1 MLIQEDEKNYFLQFK
16 YHPLMVDVVK
26 RIPGRKFDSKLNMW
40 VIPKSFYPPGKYT
53 QKAYVDI
60 FANWAVKNGYEK
72 SVQKGAQ
79 ASRPDVHY
87 TLPPMPELISPHGL
101 KIEPFPYQKQ
111 GIAYALQ
118 KKRCFFGDQPG
129 LGKMEPYSALI
140 ATPSGF
146 RKMGDLRAG
155 DELFGRDGNVYH
167 VTGIFDHGV
176 KDVYRFTFN
185 DGAVCYAG
193 LEHLW
198 NVRDVNMRKR
208 NQGWKTMST
217 EDILKKGLRWNISPS
232 RKASGRKPILRW
244 EIPVCDPVKYPHKNY
259 IIHPYILGA
268 LIGDGN
274 LCNGVVCLSNPDIDS
289 DIHQKI
295 KKLLPDYMR
304 LRGDNIATCPRYCI
318 CNSDG
323 KHVNHFLAEIRR
335 LNIDVKSEDKFIP
348 NEYLYGDIE
357 QRIELLRGLMDT
369 DGSITSGR
377 ARMIYHSMSRKL
389 CDNVVELVQSLGG
402 LAHIREYDRM
412 NEGKSIEYQV
422 AIVTR
427 FNPFSTV
434 RKAERYKIQRG
445 NYCSRYIEN
454 IELDRKE
461 ECRCIKVDAPDEL
474 YLTDEFVVTHNTLQ
488 AIGTSFIA
496 KTWPVLVICPASLKI
511 NWQREWK
518 KFTGKD
524 AIILDD
530 RNKNNWHRYYEMGC
544 CDVFITNYESLKK
557 FFVEDFA
564 GGVTRSIKLKPVA
577 SLFKCVII
585 DESHRCKSSKT
596 QQSKICYKLCQ
607 GKEYRFLLTGTPSI
621 NGPGDLIQQLKI
633 MNRLDDFGGY
643 KSFEANFMGGPRQ
656 ASNLEMLNWRL
667 WNTCF
672 FRREKAKVLDQ
683 LPDKMRQVVNV
694 DITNRKEYQ
703 DAEHDL
709 IGYLAA
715 YENADDEKLR
725 RAERGKVMVQMQKLR
740 QIAARGKISAAV
752 EFIQDIIDSGEKLI
766 VFAFLKE
773 VVQEIKKVFPNAVTI
788 VGDNT
793 SQERQ
798 DAVDRFQNDPKCNLI
813 ICNYKS
819 AGVGLTLTASSRVAF
834 VEFPW
839 TFADC
844 EQAEDRAHRIGQKN
858 SVNCYYFLGKNTIDE
873 DIWNLIQTKKDIAN
887 DVTGTDDQVPEKTV
901 DAMILKMSAKSG
913 IKKSETSTSPFDRR
927 LDGALFSNAI

>member
-16 YHPLMVDVVK
+16 YHPLMIDVVK

-60 FANWAVKNGYEK
+60 FANWAVKKGYEK

-87 TLPPMPELISPHGL
+87 TLPPMPELLSPHGL

-129 LGKMEPYSALI
+129 LGK
-140 ATPSGF
+140 
-146 RKMGDLRAG
+146 
-155 DELFGRDGNVYH
+155 
-167 VTGIFDHGV
+167 
-176 KDVYRFTFN
+176 
-185 DGAVCYAG
+185 
-193 LEHLW
+193 
-198 NVRDVNMRKR
+198 
-208 NQGWKTMST
+208 
-217 EDILKKGLRWNISPS
+217 
-232 RKASGRKPILRW
+232 
-244 EIPVCDPVKYPHKNY
+244 
-259 IIHPYILGA
+259 
-268 LIGDGN
+268 
-274 LCNGVVCLSNPDIDS
+274 
-289 DIHQKI
+289 
-295 KKLLPDYMR
+295 
-304 LRGDNIATCPRYCI
+304 
-318 CNSDG
+318 
-323 KHVNHFLAEIRR
+323 
-335 LNIDVKSEDKFIP
+335 
-348 NEYLYGDIE
+348 
-357 QRIELLRGLMDT
+357 
-369 DGSITSGR
+369 
-377 ARMIYHSMSRKL
+377 
-389 CDNVVELVQSLGG
+389 
-402 LAHIREYDRM
+402 
-412 NEGKSIEYQV
+412 
-422 AIVTR
+422 
-427 FNPFSTV
+427 
-434 RKAERYKIQRG
+434 
-445 NYCSRYIEN
+445 
-454 IELDRKE
+454 
-461 ECRCIKVDAPDEL
+461 
-474 YLTDEFVVTHNTLQ
+474 TLQ

-643 KSFEANFMGGPRQ
+643 KSFEANFMQGPRQ

-667 WNTCF
+667 WNTGF

-709 IGYLAA
+709 LSYLAA

-873 DIWNLIQTKKDIAN
+873 SIWDIIQTKKDIAN

>member
-1 MLIQEDEKNYFLQFK
+1 MLIQEDEKNYYLQVK
-16 YHPLMVDVVK
+16 YHPFVTEVIR
-26 RIPGRKFDSKLNMW
+26 RIPGRRYDGKLNMW

-60 FANWAVKNGYEK
+60 FANWAVKYGYEK

-129 LGKMEPYSALI
+129 LGK
-140 ATPSGF
+140 
-146 RKMGDLRAG
+146 
-155 DELFGRDGNVYH
+155 
-167 VTGIFDHGV
+167 
-176 KDVYRFTFN
+176 
-185 DGAVCYAG
+185 
-193 LEHLW
+193 
-198 NVRDVNMRKR
+198 
-208 NQGWKTMST
+208 
-217 EDILKKGLRWNISPS
+217 
-232 RKASGRKPILRW
+232 
-244 EIPVCDPVKYPHKNY
+244 
-259 IIHPYILGA
+259 
-268 LIGDGN
+268 
-274 LCNGVVCLSNPDIDS
+274 
-289 DIHQKI
+289 
-295 KKLLPDYMR
+295 
-304 LRGDNIATCPRYCI
+304 
-318 CNSDG
+318 
-323 KHVNHFLAEIRR
+323 
-335 LNIDVKSEDKFIP
+335 
-348 NEYLYGDIE
+348 
-357 QRIELLRGLMDT
+357 
-369 DGSITSGR
+369 
-377 ARMIYHSMSRKL
+377 
-389 CDNVVELVQSLGG
+389 
-402 LAHIREYDRM
+402 
-412 NEGKSIEYQV
+412 
-422 AIVTR
+422 
-427 FNPFSTV
+427 
-434 RKAERYKIQRG
+434 
-445 NYCSRYIEN
+445 
-454 IELDRKE
+454 
-461 ECRCIKVDAPDEL
+461 
-474 YLTDEFVVTHNTLQ
+474 TLQ

-577 SLFKCVII
+577 NLFKCIII

-703 DAEHDL
+703 DAEHNL

-798 DAVDRFQNDPKCNLI
+798 DAVDRFQNDPKCQLI

-913 IKKSETSTSPFDRR
+913 IKKSETSTSPFNRR
-927 LDGALFSNAI
+927 PEGALFSNAI

>member
-60 FANWAVKNGYEK
+60 FANWAVKKGYEK

-129 LGKMEPYSALI
+129 LGK
-140 ATPSGF
+140 
-146 RKMGDLRAG
+146 
-155 DELFGRDGNVYH
+155 
-167 VTGIFDHGV
+167 
-176 KDVYRFTFN
+176 
-185 DGAVCYAG
+185 
-193 LEHLW
+193 
-198 NVRDVNMRKR
+198 
-208 NQGWKTMST
+208 
-217 EDILKKGLRWNISPS
+217 
-232 RKASGRKPILRW
+232 
-244 EIPVCDPVKYPHKNY
+244 
-259 IIHPYILGA
+259 
-268 LIGDGN
+268 
-274 LCNGVVCLSNPDIDS
+274 
-289 DIHQKI
+289 
-295 KKLLPDYMR
+295 
-304 LRGDNIATCPRYCI
+304 
-318 CNSDG
+318 
-323 KHVNHFLAEIRR
+323 
-335 LNIDVKSEDKFIP
+335 
-348 NEYLYGDIE
+348 
-357 QRIELLRGLMDT
+357 
-369 DGSITSGR
+369 
-377 ARMIYHSMSRKL
+377 
-389 CDNVVELVQSLGG
+389 
-402 LAHIREYDRM
+402 
-412 NEGKSIEYQV
+412 
-422 AIVTR
+422 
-427 FNPFSTV
+427 
-434 RKAERYKIQRG
+434 
-445 NYCSRYIEN
+445 
-454 IELDRKE
+454 
-461 ECRCIKVDAPDEL
+461 
-474 YLTDEFVVTHNTLQ
+474 TLQ

-524 AIILDD
+524 AIIIDD

-544 CDVFITNYESLKK
+544 CDIFITNYESLKK

-643 KSFEANFMGGPRQ
+643 KSFEANFMQGPRQ

-667 WNTCF
+667 WNTGF

-709 IGYLAA
+709 LSYLAA

-752 EFIQDIIDSGEKLI
+752 EFIQDILDSGEKLI

-773 VVQEIKKVFPNAVTI
+773 VVQEVKKVFPNAVTI

-798 DAVDRFQNDPKCNLI
+798 DAVDRFQNDPKCQLI
-813 ICNYKS
+813 VCNYKS

>member
-40 VIPKSFYPPGKYT
+40 VIPKNFYPPGKYT

-129 LGKMEPYSALI
+129 LGK
-140 ATPSGF
+140 
-146 RKMGDLRAG
+146 
-155 DELFGRDGNVYH
+155 
-167 VTGIFDHGV
+167 
-176 KDVYRFTFN
+176 
-185 DGAVCYAG
+185 
-193 LEHLW
+193 
-198 NVRDVNMRKR
+198 
-208 NQGWKTMST
+208 
-217 EDILKKGLRWNISPS
+217 
-232 RKASGRKPILRW
+232 
-244 EIPVCDPVKYPHKNY
+244 
-259 IIHPYILGA
+259 
-268 LIGDGN
+268 
-274 LCNGVVCLSNPDIDS
+274 
-289 DIHQKI
+289 
-295 KKLLPDYMR
+295 
-304 LRGDNIATCPRYCI
+304 
-318 CNSDG
+318 
-323 KHVNHFLAEIRR
+323 
-335 LNIDVKSEDKFIP
+335 
-348 NEYLYGDIE
+348 
-357 QRIELLRGLMDT
+357 
-369 DGSITSGR
+369 
-377 ARMIYHSMSRKL
+377 
-389 CDNVVELVQSLGG
+389 
-402 LAHIREYDRM
+402 
-412 NEGKSIEYQV
+412 
-422 AIVTR
+422 
-427 FNPFSTV
+427 
-434 RKAERYKIQRG
+434 
-445 NYCSRYIEN
+445 
-454 IELDRKE
+454 
-461 ECRCIKVDAPDEL
+461 
-474 YLTDEFVVTHNTLQ
+474 TLQ

-530 RNKNNWHRYYEMGC
+530 RNKNNWHRYYEIGC

-643 KSFEANFMGGPRQ
+643 KSFEANFMQGPRQ

-667 WNTCF
+667 WNTGF

-709 IGYLAA
+709 ISYLTA
-715 YENADDEKLR
+715 YENADDERLR

-798 DAVDRFQNDPKCNLI
+798 DAVDRFQNDTKCQLI
-813 ICNYKS
+813 VCNYKS

-913 IKKSETSTSPFDRR
+913 IKKSETSTSPFNCRPE
-927 LDGALFSNAI
+927 GALFSNAI

>member
-16 YHPLMVDVVK
+16 YHPLMIDVVK
-26 RIPGRKFDSKLNMW
+26 RIPGRKFASKLNMW

-60 FANWAVKNGYEK
+60 FANWAVKKGYEK

-87 TLPPMPELISPHGL
+87 TLPPMPELLSPHGL

-129 LGKMEPYSALI
+129 LGK
-140 ATPSGF
+140 
-146 RKMGDLRAG
+146 
-155 DELFGRDGNVYH
+155 
-167 VTGIFDHGV
+167 
-176 KDVYRFTFN
+176 
-185 DGAVCYAG
+185 
-193 LEHLW
+193 
-198 NVRDVNMRKR
+198 
-208 NQGWKTMST
+208 
-217 EDILKKGLRWNISPS
+217 
-232 RKASGRKPILRW
+232 
-244 EIPVCDPVKYPHKNY
+244 
-259 IIHPYILGA
+259 
-268 LIGDGN
+268 
-274 LCNGVVCLSNPDIDS
+274 
-289 DIHQKI
+289 
-295 KKLLPDYMR
+295 
-304 LRGDNIATCPRYCI
+304 
-318 CNSDG
+318 
-323 KHVNHFLAEIRR
+323 
-335 LNIDVKSEDKFIP
+335 
-348 NEYLYGDIE
+348 
-357 QRIELLRGLMDT
+357 
-369 DGSITSGR
+369 
-377 ARMIYHSMSRKL
+377 
-389 CDNVVELVQSLGG
+389 
-402 LAHIREYDRM
+402 
-412 NEGKSIEYQV
+412 
-422 AIVTR
+422 
-427 FNPFSTV
+427 
-434 RKAERYKIQRG
+434 
-445 NYCSRYIEN
+445 
-454 IELDRKE
+454 
-461 ECRCIKVDAPDEL
+461 
-474 YLTDEFVVTHNTLQ
+474 TLQ

-643 KSFEANFMGGPRQ
+643 KSFEANFMQGPRQ

-667 WNTCF
+667 WNTGF

-709 IGYLAA
+709 LSYLAA

-873 DIWNLIQTKKDIAN
+873 SIWDIIQTKKDIAN

>member
-60 FANWAVKNGYEK
+60 FANWAVKYGYEK

-87 TLPPMPELISPHGL
+87 TLPPMPELLSPHGL

-129 LGKMEPYSALI
+129 LGK
-140 ATPSGF
+140 
-146 RKMGDLRAG
+146 
-155 DELFGRDGNVYH
+155 
-167 VTGIFDHGV
+167 
-176 KDVYRFTFN
+176 
-185 DGAVCYAG
+185 
-193 LEHLW
+193 
-198 NVRDVNMRKR
+198 
-208 NQGWKTMST
+208 
-217 EDILKKGLRWNISPS
+217 
-232 RKASGRKPILRW
+232 
-244 EIPVCDPVKYPHKNY
+244 
-259 IIHPYILGA
+259 
-268 LIGDGN
+268 
-274 LCNGVVCLSNPDIDS
+274 
-289 DIHQKI
+289 
-295 KKLLPDYMR
+295 
-304 LRGDNIATCPRYCI
+304 
-318 CNSDG
+318 
-323 KHVNHFLAEIRR
+323 
-335 LNIDVKSEDKFIP
+335 
-348 NEYLYGDIE
+348 
-357 QRIELLRGLMDT
+357 
-369 DGSITSGR
+369 
-377 ARMIYHSMSRKL
+377 
-389 CDNVVELVQSLGG
+389 
-402 LAHIREYDRM
+402 
-412 NEGKSIEYQV
+412 
-422 AIVTR
+422 
-427 FNPFSTV
+427 
-434 RKAERYKIQRG
+434 
-445 NYCSRYIEN
+445 
-454 IELDRKE
+454 
-461 ECRCIKVDAPDEL
+461 
-474 YLTDEFVVTHNTLQ
+474 TLQ

-530 RNKNNWHRYYEMGC
+530 RNKNNWYRYYEMGC

-577 SLFKCVII
+577 NLFKCIII

-798 DAVDRFQNDPKCNLI
+798 DAVDRFQNDPKCQLI

-913 IKKSETSTSPFDRR
+913 IKKSETSTSPFNRR
-927 LDGALFSNAI
+927 PEGALFSNAI

>member
-16 YHPLMVDVVK
+16 YHPLMIDVVK

-60 FANWAVKNGYEK
+60 FANWAVKKGYEK

-87 TLPPMPELISPHGL
+87 TLPPMPELLSPHGL

-129 LGKMEPYSALI
+129 LGK
-140 ATPSGF
+140 
-146 RKMGDLRAG
+146 
-155 DELFGRDGNVYH
+155 
-167 VTGIFDHGV
+167 
-176 KDVYRFTFN
+176 
-185 DGAVCYAG
+185 
-193 LEHLW
+193 
-198 NVRDVNMRKR
+198 
-208 NQGWKTMST
+208 
-217 EDILKKGLRWNISPS
+217 
-232 RKASGRKPILRW
+232 
-244 EIPVCDPVKYPHKNY
+244 
-259 IIHPYILGA
+259 
-268 LIGDGN
+268 
-274 LCNGVVCLSNPDIDS
+274 
-289 DIHQKI
+289 
-295 KKLLPDYMR
+295 
-304 LRGDNIATCPRYCI
+304 
-318 CNSDG
+318 
-323 KHVNHFLAEIRR
+323 
-335 LNIDVKSEDKFIP
+335 
-348 NEYLYGDIE
+348 
-357 QRIELLRGLMDT
+357 
-369 DGSITSGR
+369 
-377 ARMIYHSMSRKL
+377 
-389 CDNVVELVQSLGG
+389 
-402 LAHIREYDRM
+402 
-412 NEGKSIEYQV
+412 
-422 AIVTR
+422 
-427 FNPFSTV
+427 
-434 RKAERYKIQRG
+434 
-445 NYCSRYIEN
+445 
-454 IELDRKE
+454 
-461 ECRCIKVDAPDEL
+461 
-474 YLTDEFVVTHNTLQ
+474 TLQ

-511 NWQREWK
+511 NRQREWK

-564 GGVTRSIKLKPVA
+564 GGVTRSIKLKSVA

-643 KSFEANFMGGPRQ
+643 KSFEANFMQGPRQ

-667 WNTCF
+667 WNTGF

-709 IGYLAA
+709 LSYLAA

-766 VFAFLKE
+766 VFVFLKE

-873 DIWNLIQTKKDIAN
+873 SIWDIIQTKKDIAN

>member
-60 FANWAVKNGYEK
+60 FANWAVKKGYEK

-129 LGKMEPYSALI
+129 LGK
-140 ATPSGF
+140 
-146 RKMGDLRAG
+146 
-155 DELFGRDGNVYH
+155 
-167 VTGIFDHGV
+167 
-176 KDVYRFTFN
+176 
-185 DGAVCYAG
+185 
-193 LEHLW
+193 
-198 NVRDVNMRKR
+198 
-208 NQGWKTMST
+208 
-217 EDILKKGLRWNISPS
+217 
-232 RKASGRKPILRW
+232 
-244 EIPVCDPVKYPHKNY
+244 
-259 IIHPYILGA
+259 
-268 LIGDGN
+268 
-274 LCNGVVCLSNPDIDS
+274 
-289 DIHQKI
+289 
-295 KKLLPDYMR
+295 
-304 LRGDNIATCPRYCI
+304 
-318 CNSDG
+318 
-323 KHVNHFLAEIRR
+323 
-335 LNIDVKSEDKFIP
+335 
-348 NEYLYGDIE
+348 
-357 QRIELLRGLMDT
+357 
-369 DGSITSGR
+369 
-377 ARMIYHSMSRKL
+377 
-389 CDNVVELVQSLGG
+389 
-402 LAHIREYDRM
+402 
-412 NEGKSIEYQV
+412 
-422 AIVTR
+422 
-427 FNPFSTV
+427 
-434 RKAERYKIQRG
+434 
-445 NYCSRYIEN
+445 
-454 IELDRKE
+454 
-461 ECRCIKVDAPDEL
+461 
-474 YLTDEFVVTHNTLQ
+474 TLQ

-524 AIILDD
+524 AIIIDD

-544 CDVFITNYESLKK
+544 CDIFITNYESLKK

-643 KSFEANFMGGPRQ
+643 KSFEANFMQGPRQ

-667 WNTCF
+667 WNTGF

-709 IGYLAA
+709 LSYLAA

-752 EFIQDIIDSGEKLI
+752 EFIQDILDSGEKLI

-798 DAVDRFQNDPKCNLI
+798 DAVDRFQNDPKCQLI
-813 ICNYKS
+813 VCNYKS

>member
-40 VIPKSFYPPGKYT
+40 VIPKNFYPPGKYT

-60 FANWAVKNGYEK
+60 FANWAVKYGYEK

-129 LGKMEPYSALI
+129 LGK
-140 ATPSGF
+140 
-146 RKMGDLRAG
+146 
-155 DELFGRDGNVYH
+155 
-167 VTGIFDHGV
+167 
-176 KDVYRFTFN
+176 
-185 DGAVCYAG
+185 
-193 LEHLW
+193 
-198 NVRDVNMRKR
+198 
-208 NQGWKTMST
+208 
-217 EDILKKGLRWNISPS
+217 
-232 RKASGRKPILRW
+232 
-244 EIPVCDPVKYPHKNY
+244 
-259 IIHPYILGA
+259 
-268 LIGDGN
+268 
-274 LCNGVVCLSNPDIDS
+274 
-289 DIHQKI
+289 
-295 KKLLPDYMR
+295 
-304 LRGDNIATCPRYCI
+304 
-318 CNSDG
+318 
-323 KHVNHFLAEIRR
+323 
-335 LNIDVKSEDKFIP
+335 
-348 NEYLYGDIE
+348 
-357 QRIELLRGLMDT
+357 
-369 DGSITSGR
+369 
-377 ARMIYHSMSRKL
+377 
-389 CDNVVELVQSLGG
+389 
-402 LAHIREYDRM
+402 
-412 NEGKSIEYQV
+412 
-422 AIVTR
+422 
-427 FNPFSTV
+427 
-434 RKAERYKIQRG
+434 
-445 NYCSRYIEN
+445 
-454 IELDRKE
+454 
-461 ECRCIKVDAPDEL
+461 
-474 YLTDEFVVTHNTLQ
+474 TLQ

-643 KSFEANFMGGPRQ
+643 KSFEANFMQGSRQ

-667 WNTCF
+667 WNTGF
-672 FRREKAKVLDQ
+672 FRREKAKILDQ

-709 IGYLAA
+709 ISYLTA
-715 YENADDEKLR
+715 YENADDERLR

-798 DAVDRFQNDPKCNLI
+798 DAVDRFQNDPKCQLI
-813 ICNYKS
+813 VCNYKS

-873 DIWNLIQTKKDIAN
+873 SIWDIIQTKKDIAN

-901 DAMILKMSAKSG
+901 DAVILKMSAKSG

>member
-1 MLIQEDEKNYFLQFK
+1 MLIQEDEKNYYLQVK
-16 YHPLMVDVVK
+16 YHPFVTEVIR
-26 RIPGRKFDSKLNMW
+26 RIPGRRYDGKLNMW

-60 FANWAVKNGYEK
+60 FANWAVKYGYEK

-87 TLPPMPELISPHGL
+87 TLPPMPELLSPHGL

-129 LGKMEPYSALI
+129 LGK
-140 ATPSGF
+140 
-146 RKMGDLRAG
+146 
-155 DELFGRDGNVYH
+155 
-167 VTGIFDHGV
+167 
-176 KDVYRFTFN
+176 
-185 DGAVCYAG
+185 
-193 LEHLW
+193 
-198 NVRDVNMRKR
+198 
-208 NQGWKTMST
+208 
-217 EDILKKGLRWNISPS
+217 
-232 RKASGRKPILRW
+232 
-244 EIPVCDPVKYPHKNY
+244 
-259 IIHPYILGA
+259 
-268 LIGDGN
+268 
-274 LCNGVVCLSNPDIDS
+274 
-289 DIHQKI
+289 
-295 KKLLPDYMR
+295 
-304 LRGDNIATCPRYCI
+304 
-318 CNSDG
+318 
-323 KHVNHFLAEIRR
+323 
-335 LNIDVKSEDKFIP
+335 
-348 NEYLYGDIE
+348 
-357 QRIELLRGLMDT
+357 
-369 DGSITSGR
+369 
-377 ARMIYHSMSRKL
+377 
-389 CDNVVELVQSLGG
+389 
-402 LAHIREYDRM
+402 
-412 NEGKSIEYQV
+412 
-422 AIVTR
+422 
-427 FNPFSTV
+427 
-434 RKAERYKIQRG
+434 
-445 NYCSRYIEN
+445 
-454 IELDRKE
+454 
-461 ECRCIKVDAPDEL
+461 
-474 YLTDEFVVTHNTLQ
+474 TLQ

-530 RNKNNWHRYYEMGC
+530 RNKNNWYRYYEMGC

-577 SLFKCVII
+577 NLFKCVII

-798 DAVDRFQNDPKCNLI
+798 DAVDRFQNDPKCQLI

-913 IKKSETSTSPFDRR
+913 IKKSETSTSPFNRR
-927 LDGALFSNAI
+927 PESALFSNAI

>member
-60 FANWAVKNGYEK
+60 FANWAVKYGYEK

-129 LGKMEPYSALI
+129 LGK
-140 ATPSGF
+140 
-146 RKMGDLRAG
+146 
-155 DELFGRDGNVYH
+155 
-167 VTGIFDHGV
+167 
-176 KDVYRFTFN
+176 
-185 DGAVCYAG
+185 
-193 LEHLW
+193 
-198 NVRDVNMRKR
+198 
-208 NQGWKTMST
+208 
-217 EDILKKGLRWNISPS
+217 
-232 RKASGRKPILRW
+232 
-244 EIPVCDPVKYPHKNY
+244 
-259 IIHPYILGA
+259 
-268 LIGDGN
+268 
-274 LCNGVVCLSNPDIDS
+274 
-289 DIHQKI
+289 
-295 KKLLPDYMR
+295 
-304 LRGDNIATCPRYCI
+304 
-318 CNSDG
+318 
-323 KHVNHFLAEIRR
+323 
-335 LNIDVKSEDKFIP
+335 
-348 NEYLYGDIE
+348 
-357 QRIELLRGLMDT
+357 
-369 DGSITSGR
+369 
-377 ARMIYHSMSRKL
+377 
-389 CDNVVELVQSLGG
+389 
-402 LAHIREYDRM
+402 
-412 NEGKSIEYQV
+412 
-422 AIVTR
+422 
-427 FNPFSTV
+427 
-434 RKAERYKIQRG
+434 
-445 NYCSRYIEN
+445 
-454 IELDRKE
+454 
-461 ECRCIKVDAPDEL
+461 
-474 YLTDEFVVTHNTLQ
+474 TLQ

-643 KSFEANFMGGPRQ
+643 KSFEANFMQGPRQ

-667 WNTCF
+667 WNTGF

-709 IGYLAA
+709 LSYLAA

-740 QIAARGKISAAV
+740 QIVARGKISAAV

-873 DIWNLIQTKKDIAN
+873 SIWDIIQTKKDIAN
-887 DVTGTDDQVPEKTV
+887 DVTETDDQVPEKTV

>member
-40 VIPKSFYPPGKYT
+40 VIPKNFYPPGKYT

-60 FANWAVKNGYEK
+60 FANWAVKYGYEK

-129 LGKMEPYSALI
+129 LGK
-140 ATPSGF
+140 
-146 RKMGDLRAG
+146 
-155 DELFGRDGNVYH
+155 
-167 VTGIFDHGV
+167 
-176 KDVYRFTFN
+176 
-185 DGAVCYAG
+185 
-193 LEHLW
+193 
-198 NVRDVNMRKR
+198 
-208 NQGWKTMST
+208 
-217 EDILKKGLRWNISPS
+217 
-232 RKASGRKPILRW
+232 
-244 EIPVCDPVKYPHKNY
+244 
-259 IIHPYILGA
+259 
-268 LIGDGN
+268 
-274 LCNGVVCLSNPDIDS
+274 
-289 DIHQKI
+289 
-295 KKLLPDYMR
+295 
-304 LRGDNIATCPRYCI
+304 
-318 CNSDG
+318 
-323 KHVNHFLAEIRR
+323 
-335 LNIDVKSEDKFIP
+335 
-348 NEYLYGDIE
+348 
-357 QRIELLRGLMDT
+357 
-369 DGSITSGR
+369 
-377 ARMIYHSMSRKL
+377 
-389 CDNVVELVQSLGG
+389 
-402 LAHIREYDRM
+402 
-412 NEGKSIEYQV
+412 
-422 AIVTR
+422 
-427 FNPFSTV
+427 
-434 RKAERYKIQRG
+434 
-445 NYCSRYIEN
+445 
-454 IELDRKE
+454 
-461 ECRCIKVDAPDEL
+461 
-474 YLTDEFVVTHNTLQ
+474 TLQ

-643 KSFEANFMGGPRQ
+643 KSFEANFMQGPRQ

-667 WNTCF
+667 WNTGF

-709 IGYLAA
+709 LSYLAA

-752 EFIQDIIDSGEKLI
+752 EFIQDVIDSGEKLI

-873 DIWNLIQTKKDIAN
+873 SIWDIIQTKKDIAN

>member
-16 YHPLMVDVVK
+16 YHPLMIDVVK

-60 FANWAVKNGYEK
+60 FANWAVKYGYEK

-129 LGKMEPYSALI
+129 LGK
-140 ATPSGF
+140 
-146 RKMGDLRAG
+146 
-155 DELFGRDGNVYH
+155 
-167 VTGIFDHGV
+167 
-176 KDVYRFTFN
+176 
-185 DGAVCYAG
+185 
-193 LEHLW
+193 
-198 NVRDVNMRKR
+198 
-208 NQGWKTMST
+208 
-217 EDILKKGLRWNISPS
+217 
-232 RKASGRKPILRW
+232 
-244 EIPVCDPVKYPHKNY
+244 
-259 IIHPYILGA
+259 
-268 LIGDGN
+268 
-274 LCNGVVCLSNPDIDS
+274 
-289 DIHQKI
+289 
-295 KKLLPDYMR
+295 
-304 LRGDNIATCPRYCI
+304 
-318 CNSDG
+318 
-323 KHVNHFLAEIRR
+323 
-335 LNIDVKSEDKFIP
+335 
-348 NEYLYGDIE
+348 
-357 QRIELLRGLMDT
+357 
-369 DGSITSGR
+369 
-377 ARMIYHSMSRKL
+377 
-389 CDNVVELVQSLGG
+389 
-402 LAHIREYDRM
+402 
-412 NEGKSIEYQV
+412 
-422 AIVTR
+422 
-427 FNPFSTV
+427 
-434 RKAERYKIQRG
+434 
-445 NYCSRYIEN
+445 
-454 IELDRKE
+454 
-461 ECRCIKVDAPDEL
+461 
-474 YLTDEFVVTHNTLQ
+474 TLQ

-643 KSFEANFMGGPRQ
+643 KSFEANFMQGPRQ

-667 WNTCF
+667 WNTGF

-709 IGYLAA
+709 LSYLAA

-873 DIWNLIQTKKDIAN
+873 SIWDIIQTKKDIAN

-913 IKKSETSTSPFDRR
+913 IKKTETSTSPFDRR

>member
-16 YHPLMVDVVK
+16 YHPLMVEAVK

-60 FANWAVKNGYEK
+60 FANWAVKYGYEK

-129 LGKMEPYSALI
+129 LGK
-140 ATPSGF
+140 
-146 RKMGDLRAG
+146 
-155 DELFGRDGNVYH
+155 
-167 VTGIFDHGV
+167 
-176 KDVYRFTFN
+176 
-185 DGAVCYAG
+185 
-193 LEHLW
+193 
-198 NVRDVNMRKR
+198 
-208 NQGWKTMST
+208 
-217 EDILKKGLRWNISPS
+217 
-232 RKASGRKPILRW
+232 
-244 EIPVCDPVKYPHKNY
+244 
-259 IIHPYILGA
+259 
-268 LIGDGN
+268 
-274 LCNGVVCLSNPDIDS
+274 
-289 DIHQKI
+289 
-295 KKLLPDYMR
+295 
-304 LRGDNIATCPRYCI
+304 
-318 CNSDG
+318 
-323 KHVNHFLAEIRR
+323 
-335 LNIDVKSEDKFIP
+335 
-348 NEYLYGDIE
+348 
-357 QRIELLRGLMDT
+357 
-369 DGSITSGR
+369 
-377 ARMIYHSMSRKL
+377 
-389 CDNVVELVQSLGG
+389 
-402 LAHIREYDRM
+402 
-412 NEGKSIEYQV
+412 
-422 AIVTR
+422 
-427 FNPFSTV
+427 
-434 RKAERYKIQRG
+434 
-445 NYCSRYIEN
+445 
-454 IELDRKE
+454 
-461 ECRCIKVDAPDEL
+461 
-474 YLTDEFVVTHNTLQ
+474 TLQ

-643 KSFEANFMGGPRQ
+643 KSFEANFMQGPRQ

-667 WNTCF
+667 WNTGF

-709 IGYLAA
+709 LSYLAA

-873 DIWNLIQTKKDIAN
+873 SIWDIIQTKKDIAN

-913 IKKSETSTSPFDRR
+913 IKKTETSTSPFDRR

>member
-1 MLIQEDEKNYFLQFK
+1 MLIQEDEKNYYLQVK
-16 YHPLMVDVVK
+16 YHPFVTEVIR
-26 RIPGRKFDSKLNMW
+26 RIPGRRYDGKLNMW

-60 FANWAVKNGYEK
+60 FANWAVKYGYEK

-87 TLPPMPELISPHGL
+87 TLPPMPELLSPHGL

-129 LGKMEPYSALI
+129 LGK
-140 ATPSGF
+140 
-146 RKMGDLRAG
+146 
-155 DELFGRDGNVYH
+155 
-167 VTGIFDHGV
+167 
-176 KDVYRFTFN
+176 
-185 DGAVCYAG
+185 
-193 LEHLW
+193 
-198 NVRDVNMRKR
+198 
-208 NQGWKTMST
+208 
-217 EDILKKGLRWNISPS
+217 
-232 RKASGRKPILRW
+232 
-244 EIPVCDPVKYPHKNY
+244 
-259 IIHPYILGA
+259 
-268 LIGDGN
+268 
-274 LCNGVVCLSNPDIDS
+274 
-289 DIHQKI
+289 
-295 KKLLPDYMR
+295 
-304 LRGDNIATCPRYCI
+304 
-318 CNSDG
+318 
-323 KHVNHFLAEIRR
+323 
-335 LNIDVKSEDKFIP
+335 
-348 NEYLYGDIE
+348 
-357 QRIELLRGLMDT
+357 
-369 DGSITSGR
+369 
-377 ARMIYHSMSRKL
+377 
-389 CDNVVELVQSLGG
+389 
-402 LAHIREYDRM
+402 
-412 NEGKSIEYQV
+412 
-422 AIVTR
+422 
-427 FNPFSTV
+427 
-434 RKAERYKIQRG
+434 
-445 NYCSRYIEN
+445 
-454 IELDRKE
+454 
-461 ECRCIKVDAPDEL
+461 
-474 YLTDEFVVTHNTLQ
+474 TLQ

-530 RNKNNWHRYYEMGC
+530 RNKNNWYRYYEMGC

-577 SLFKCVII
+577 NLFKCIII

-766 VFAFLKE
+766 VFVFLKE

-798 DAVDRFQNDPKCNLI
+798 DAVDRFQNDPKCQLI

-834 VEFPW
+834 IEFPW

-901 DAMILKMSAKSG
+901 DAMILKMSTKSG
-913 IKKSETSTSPFDRR
+913 IKKSETSTSPFNRR
-927 LDGALFSNAI
+927 SEGALFSNAI